1 MGTTKP
7 KFTIIHKDKNKKEN
21 QSIPLWKIINQL
33 TEERSKKWKMEVR
46 NNQKRINNMALIS
59 PYLPI
64 ITHSINGLI
73 SLMKKHNGLKKKK
86 DLYAAYKSLT
96 LA

>member
-1 MGTTKP
+1 M
-7 KFTIIHKDKNKKEN
+7 EN
-21 QSIPLWKIINQL
+21 HQSTNRGK
-33 TEERSKKWKMEVR
+33 KKWKMEVR

-73 SLMKKHNGLKKKK
+73 SLMKKHNGFKKKK